1 MLNVIN
7 IAHRGASGQGYAPE
21 NTLSAFQQAI
31 EIGVDVLEC
40 DVHSTKDGHLV
51 VIHDGN
57 LRRTTDM
64 SGIVEEMTLAEVKKA
79 DAGLSFDPRFAGE
92 RVPTLR
98 ELLELA
104 KGKVTTLI
112 EVKPDNITG
121 KVISEIESMEAECD
135 VIVQSFHP
143 NVVKVSQ
150 EINPQIPRAL
160 LIGGKILVKRIP
172 AIMKLIRSAAEVGA
186 GALHLSS
193 RIITPPLVEESH
205 RRGISVWAWTVD
217 DEAEMKELIAMGVDG
232 ITSNYPR
239 RLKFALSQ
247 KA

>member
-1 MLNVIN
+1 MFNIIN
-7 IAHRGASGQGYAPE
+7 IAHRGASGQGHAPE
-21 NTLSAFQQAI
+21 NTLSAFRQAI

-57 LRRTTDM
+57 LKRTTDVN
-64 SGIVEEMTLAEVKKA
+64 GVVEEMTLAEVKKA
-79 DAGLSFDPRFAGE
+79 DAGSCFDPRFAGE
-92 RVPTLR
+92 CIPTLR

-104 KGKVTTLI
+104 KGKVVTLI
-112 EVKPDNITG
+112 EIKPENITD

-143 NVVKVSQ
+143 KVVKMAQ

-160 LIGGKILVKRIP
+160 LIGGRIIVKRIP
-172 AIMKLIRSAAEVGA
+172 AIMKLIQSAAEVGA
-186 GALHLSS
+186 GTLHLSS
-193 RIITPPLVEESH
+193 RIILPSLVEESH
-205 RRGISVWAWTVD
+205 RRGIGVWAWTVD
-217 DEAEMKELIAMGVDG
+217 NAAEMQKLAEMGVDG

-239 RLKFALSQ
+239 RLKSVLSQ
-247 KA
+247 KM

>member
-7 IAHRGASGQGYAPE
+7 IAHRGASGQGHAPE
-21 NTLSAFQQAI
+21 NTLSAFRQAI

-57 LRRTTDM
+57 LKRTTDVT
-64 SGIVEEMTLAEVKKA
+64 GVVEEMTLDEVKKA
-79 DAGLSFDPRFAGE
+79 DAGSWFDPRFAGE
-92 RVPTLR
+92 CIPTLR

-104 KGKVTTLI
+104 KGKAITLI
-112 EVKPDNITG
+112 EVKPENITD
-121 KVISEIESMEAECD
+121 KVISEIKSMEAECD

-143 NVVKVSQ
+143 NVVKVAQ

-160 LIGGKILVKRIP
+160 LIGGKILVKRVP
-172 AIMKLIRSAAEVGA
+172 AIMKLIQSAAEIGV

-193 RIITPPLVEESH
+193 RIITSTLVEESH

-217 DEAEMKELIAMGVDG
+217 DEAETKALSAMGVDG

-239 RLKFALSQ
+239 RLKTVISQ
-247 KA
+247 KV